1 MRFTKT
7 MIAMLSVG
15 LTGVAFAG
23 PGSGSAAPAAGGGA
37 GSAKAAPAA
46 GGGAGSAKAAPA
58 GSGSGSGSAA
68 PAGMQ
73 MPKPPQELLDM
84 AKNMG
89 GTWKCT
95 GTVHSPGGSMDV
107 TANIT
112 GKLDLDKMWWHES
125 LTQTKAKGQPYHFDA
140 YMTYDTAA
148 KKWYRVSVDNMGVVE
163 STTSTDH
170 ATWTGTTMG
179 MGQTFQVKTVVTPGD
194 KEIKLEGQMS
204 MDGKAWMPS
213 FEMDCKK

>member
-7 MIAMLSVG
+7 MIAMMSVG

-23 PGSGSAAPAAGGGA
+23 PGSGS
-37 GSAKAAPAA
+37 
-46 GGGAGSAKAAPA
+46 
-58 GSGSGSGSAA
+58 GSGSAA
-68 PAGMQ
+68 PAAMT

-84 AKNMG
+84 AKTMG
-89 GTWKCT
+89 GTWKCS
-95 GTVHSPGGSMDV
+95 GTIHMGPTESMAV

-170 ATWTGTTMG
+170 MTWTGTTMG
-179 MGQTFQVKTVVTPGD
+179 MGQTFQTKTVATPSD
-194 KEIKLEGQMS
+194 KEIKLEAQMS

>member
-1 MRFTKT
+1 MIMRFTKT

-23 PGSGSAAPAAGGGA
+23 AGSGSAAGSAAAGA
-37 GSAKAAPAA
+37 GSAKAA
-46 GGGAGSAKAAPA
+46 
-58 GSGSGSGSAA
+58 GSGAAAGSGSAA

-73 MPKPPQELLDM
+73 MPKPPQELTDM
-84 AKNMG
+84 AKGMG

-95 GTVHSPGGSMDV
+95 GKLHMGPETIDV

-125 LTQTKAKGQPYHFDA
+125 LTQTKAKGTPYHFDA
-140 YMTYDTAA
+140 YMTYDAAA
-148 KKWYRVSVDNMGVVE
+148 KKWMRVSVDNMGVVE

-170 ATWTGTTMG
+170 TTWTGTANG
-179 MGQTFQVKTVVTPGD
+179 MGQSMQVKTVATPSD
-194 KEIKLEGQMS
+194 KEIKLEGQVS
-204 MDGKAWMPS
+204 MDGKNWMPS